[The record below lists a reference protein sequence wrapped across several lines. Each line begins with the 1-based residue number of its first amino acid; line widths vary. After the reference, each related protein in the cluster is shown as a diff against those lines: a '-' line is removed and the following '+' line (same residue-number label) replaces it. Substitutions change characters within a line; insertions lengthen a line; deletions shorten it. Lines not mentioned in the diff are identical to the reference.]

1 MAHTQTPSLTP
12 AQLWSDVEQVRAS
25 APFVHSI
32 TNHVVMNL
40 NANVLL
46 AAGASPVM
54 AHAHEEVA
62 DMAAIAQALVLNIGT
77 LEPYWI
83 ESMRL
88 ALITAHGRGI
98 PVVLDPVGAGATAYR
113 NQSLAMLMATASPS
127 VIRGNGSE
135 VMSLAGSAIKT
146 RGVDSSAAA
155 DDALGAAQALTYE
168 TKGVVCVSGVT
179 DHVLDAGHRWARLS
193 NGHAWMT
200 KITGIGCSATSLIGA
215 FCVVQPDLW
224 RATVAA
230 MAFWG
235 VVGEVAAEQAQ
246 AAGQGVGSMQ
256 AYMLDAL
263 QLMNADTFT
272 QRLKLEVAAW

>member
-1 MAHTQTPSLTP
+1 MAHTQTPALTP

-88 ALITAHGRGI
+88 ALLTAHGRGI

-155 DDALGAAQALTYE
+155 DDALGAAQALTQE

-230 MAFWG
+230 MALWG

>member
-1 MAHTQTPSLTP
+1 MAPTQNPSLTP

-62 DMAAIAQALVLNIGT
+62 DMAGIAQALVLNIGT

-88 ALITAHGRGI
+88 ALLTAHGRGI

-155 DDALGAAQALTYE
+155 DDALGAAQALAQE

>member
-1 MAHTQTPSLTP
+1 MAHTQTPALTP

-88 ALITAHGRGI
+88 ALLTAHGRGI

-155 DDALGAAQALTYE
+155 DDALGAAQALTQE

-215 FCVVQPDLW
+215 VCVVQPDLW

>member
-88 ALITAHGRGI
+88 ALLTAHGRGI

-127 VIRGNGSE
+127 VIRGNASE

-155 DDALGAAQALTYE
+155 DDALGAGQALTQE

-179 DHVLDAGHRWARLS
+179 DHVLDAAHRWARLS

>member
-1 MAHTQTPSLTP
+1 
-12 AQLWSDVEQVRAS
+12 
-25 APFVHSI
+25 
-32 TNHVVMNL
+32 
-40 NANVLL
+40 
-46 AAGASPVM
+46 
-54 AHAHEEVA
+54 
-62 DMAAIAQALVLNIGT
+62 
-77 LEPYWI
+77 
-83 ESMRL
+83 
-88 ALITAHGRGI
+88 
-98 PVVLDPVGAGATAYR
+98 
-113 NQSLAMLMATASPS
+113 
-127 VIRGNGSE
+127 
-135 VMSLAGSAIKT
+135 
-146 RGVDSSAAA
+146 
-155 DDALGAAQALTYE
+155 
-168 TKGVVCVSGVT
+168 VT

-235 VVGEVAAEQAQ
+235 VVGELAAEQAL

-272 QRLKLEVAAW
+272 QRLRLEVAAW

>member
-1 MAHTQTPSLTP
+1 
-12 AQLWSDVEQVRAS
+12 
-25 APFVHSI
+25 
-32 TNHVVMNL
+32 
-40 NANVLL
+40 
-46 AAGASPVM
+46 M

-88 ALITAHGRGI
+88 ALLTAHGRGI

-113 NQSLAMLMATASPS
+113 NQSLAMLMAAASPS

-155 DDALGAAQALTYE
+155 DDALGAAQALTQE
-168 TKGVVCVSGVT
+168 TRGVVCVSGVT

-272 QRLKLEVAAW
+272 QRLKLEVAVW